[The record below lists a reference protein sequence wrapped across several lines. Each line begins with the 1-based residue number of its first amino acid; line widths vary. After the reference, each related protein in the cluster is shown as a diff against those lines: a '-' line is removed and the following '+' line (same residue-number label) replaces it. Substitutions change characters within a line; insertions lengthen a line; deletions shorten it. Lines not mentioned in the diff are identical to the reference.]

1 MRGPAEGT
9 RGADSAGIG
18 AQAKTLL
25 IKTEETMI
33 RRQGKR
39 AGIMLALGLALWAGM
54 SGAQDKKIVL
64 RYGDHLPVNHFLV
77 EPMVRH
83 WLNAVTKNTDGT
95 VQFEYYPGEQLGK
108 AKDLLALTLSGVADV
123 SLIAASYTSDKLPL
137 TAVAELPGGPDKA
150 CDATSAF
157 RRIATGEGI
166 LAIKEYAP
174 LGYRAISVV
183 VLPPQQI
190 FSRHELKSVKSFE
203 GMKLTTA
210 GGAKEIM
217 LRKLN
222 AVPIRMGAPEI
233 YESLSRGTIDG
244 GILATASVLS
254 YNLPGPAK
262 YVTLGENFGSTV
274 VIIGIGETRW
284 KQLPPSVQKVMMD
297 AGEATG
303 RNMCGVL
310 DRDTGADYEKLA
322 QRGAAAVRFS
332 AADHREIAAKA
343 ANVQAEWAEALDKRG
358 KPGTEI
364 LKAFNNALTA
374 GH

>member
-1 MRGPAEGT
+1 MM
-9 RGADSAGIG
+9 DHD
-18 AQAKTLL
+18 
-25 IKTEETMI
+25 
-33 RRQGKR
+33 GKR
-39 AGIMLALGLALWAGM
+39 VCIVVAFGLVLAAGTAE
-54 SGAQDKKIVL
+54 AQDKKIVL
-64 RYGDHLPVNHFLV
+64 RYGDHLPPNHFLT

-83 WLNAVTKNTDGT
+83 WLNAVTKNTHGA

-123 SLIAASYTSDKLPL
+123 ALIAASYTSDKLPL
-137 TAVAELPGGPDKA
+137 TAVAELPGGPEKS

-157 RRIATGEGI
+157 HRVATGDGL
-166 LAIKEYAP
+166 LAAKEYGP

-190 FSRHELKSVKSFE
+190 FSRRELKSAKMLD

-244 GILATASVLS
+244 GILGTASILS
-254 YNLPGPAK
+254 YNLPGAAK
-262 YVTLGENFGSTV
+262 YVTQGENFGSTV
-274 VIIGIGETRW
+274 VIIGMSEARW
-284 KQLPPSVQKVMMD
+284 KQLPQSVQKVMTE

-310 DRDTGADYEKLA
+310 DRDTNADYEKLA

-332 AADHREIAAKA
+332 APDRQDIAVKA
-343 ANVQAEWAEALDKRG
+343 ASVQAEWAESLDKRG

-364 LKAFNNALTA
+364 LKAFHDSLAA
-374 GH
+374 GR